1 MENKKIAVVFAGQ
14 ARTFR
19 YCYKTHLDFF
29 NKEGYEFDFFIHAW
43 SDQWYS
49 DKIGPAIDIQNP
61 YQEDAG
67 QLEKELIEIYK
78 PKAIKVEKQKE
89 CEQLTGDIKS
99 LIRLQK
105 SCNNK
110 NEKGHYNWDDSNID
124 RSIEKWL
131 QGAHVGQVYSWQQA
145 ANLKIDYQKQ
155 NNIKYDSAIKFRLDN
170 FMDNHDEKK
179 KQKILD
185 QIGNYKVGYFTVS
198 ERPDSDRQTMKFQ
211 WQNKPNR
218 DYWNASDMMFGGP
231 SDVFDT
237 LTKDIYVFWLRRY
250 TQVVGD
256 LRGKWTHQGSS
267 EGILGRKLAHDEIST
282 GGFGA
287 SHFPYREYHI
297 SHPEQ
302 TFESLKGLRQS
313 TESKFLKKYNIEL
326 YGEL

>member
-29 NKEGYEFDFFIHAW
+29 KKEGYEFDFFIHAW

-49 DKIGPAIDIQNP
+49 DKIDTSINIRNAHQENP
-61 YQEDAG
+61 E

-78 PKAIKVEKQKE
+78 PKAIKVEKQKQ

-105 SCNNK
+105 SCNCK
-110 NEKGHYNWDDSNID
+110 NEHGKYSWHFADINK
-124 RSIEKWL
+124 SIEEWL

-170 FMDNHDEKK
+170 FMDNHDEEK

-185 QIGNYKVGYFTVS
+185 QIGNYKVGSFTVS

-211 WQNKPNR
+211 WQNKANR

-231 SDVFDT
+231 SDIFDT
-237 LTKDIYVFWLRRY
+237 LMKDVYVFWLRRY
-250 TQVVGD
+250 AQVIGD
-256 LRGKWTHQGSS
+256 LHGKWTHQGSS
-267 EGILGRKLAHDEIST
+267 EGILGRKLAHDEIPT

-287 SHFPYREYHI
+287 SHFPYRDYHI
-297 SHPEQ
+297 NHSEQ
-302 TFESLKGLRQS
+302 TYKSLHKLRQS
-313 TESKFLKKYNIEL
+313 TENKFLKKYSSDL